1 MRLTVN
7 PFFTVSRI
15 DGWKIRSLPSF
26 YDREVFISWLE
37 ENKERRLEGLTPQRK
52 NSYSESSLKKISNSK
67 SS

>member
-7 PFFTVSRI
+7 PFFTVSRT

-37 ENKERRLEGLTPQRK
+37 ENKERRLEGLAPHGLRRGRILTANRA
-52 NSYSESSLKKISNSK
+52 
-67 SS
+67 

>member
-37 ENKERRLEGLTPQRK
+37 ENKERRLEGSAPQRGRILTA
-52 NSYSESSLKKISNSK
+52 NRA
-67 SS
+67 

>member
-37 ENKERRLEGLTPQRK
+37 ENKRRLEALAPHGLRRGRILTANRA
-52 NSYSESSLKKISNSK
+52 
-67 SS
+67 

>member
-37 ENKERRLEGLTPQRK
+37 ENKKRRLEGLAPHGLRRGRILTANRA
-52 NSYSESSLKKISNSK
+52 
-67 SS
+67 

>member
-37 ENKERRLEGLTPQRK
+37 ERRLEGLAPHGLRRGRILTANRA
-52 NSYSESSLKKISNSK
+52 
-67 SS
+67 